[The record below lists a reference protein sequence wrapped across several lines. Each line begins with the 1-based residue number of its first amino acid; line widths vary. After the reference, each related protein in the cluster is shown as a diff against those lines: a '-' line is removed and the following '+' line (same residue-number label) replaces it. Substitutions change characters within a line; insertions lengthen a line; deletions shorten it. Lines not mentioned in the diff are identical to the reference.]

1 MVYPTI
7 NPHVSG
13 ETTALVRKTIDSA
26 DAVPPEIEKPLVVHE
41 EIPEA
46 SGSKNG

>member
-1 MVYPTI
+1 M
-7 NPHVSG
+7 
-13 ETTALVRKTIDSA
+13 DSA

-46 SGSKNG
+46 PGSSLGDTLW